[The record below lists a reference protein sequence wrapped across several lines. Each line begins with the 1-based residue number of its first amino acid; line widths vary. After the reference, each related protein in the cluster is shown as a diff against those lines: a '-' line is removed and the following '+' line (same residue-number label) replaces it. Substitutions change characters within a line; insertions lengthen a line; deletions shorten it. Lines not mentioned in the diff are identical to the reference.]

1 MAGGY
6 SGEPVDGL
14 GECVTVEG
22 FDDLLCM
29 AWKSDNAGPHDV
41 GEAFFFPS
49 CHEAADQC
57 LLH

>member
-22 FDDLLCM
+22 FDDVLCM

-41 GEAFFFPS
+41 GEAINSAS
-49 CHEAADQC
+49 CH
-57 LLH
+57 